1 MSTAL
6 PSENENDNVEEIENS
21 SDIEIENSKS
31 NEKYKPL
38 LSETPDAKGA
48 GSSSD
53 NAIKV
58 PPVPTV
64 GDDIDPVEIERVIKR
79 RLRSKT
85 NPSISDINRLKI
97 PLDKLSPLARKRHE
111 AYYHGILHL
120 GSHGKCDI
128 CDVAK
133 QRRARHSA
141 VPESKKV
148 YETVL
153 FGKTSFE
160 TLETGKHNL
169 CKGVGGK
176 VYALCPKDE
185 ASTYA
190 SFYPAKKKDHVATG
204 LGLADHF
211 GTDIKK
217 AGKFYCD
224 GAPAFVKIADVLRIP
239 KRLSTPHTPTSHSR
253 QETWMRILGDGIRTL
268 LYSAGLSLAWWPFAG
283 AYYCLAHNAT
293 Y

>member
-6 PSENENDNVEEIENS
+6 PSENENDGVVEIENS

-31 NEKYKPL
+31 NEKSKLL

-48 GSSSD
+48 GSPSD

-97 PLDKLSPLARKRHE
+97 P
-111 AYYHGILHL
+111 AYYHGVLHL

-133 QRRARHSA
+133 QRRA
-141 VPESKKV
+141 
-148 YETVL
+148 
-153 FGKTSFE
+153 
-160 TLETGKHNL
+160 
-169 CKGVGGK
+169 
-176 VYALCPKDE
+176 
-185 ASTYA
+185 
-190 SFYPAKKKDHVATG
+190 
-204 LGLADHF
+204 
-211 GTDIKK
+211 
-217 AGKFYCD
+217 
-224 GAPAFVKIADVLRIP
+224 
-239 KRLSTPHTPTSHSR
+239 
-253 QETWMRILGDGIRTL
+253 
-268 LYSAGLSLAWWPFAG
+268 
-283 AYYCLAHNAT
+283 
-293 Y
+293 